1 MIETKEAIKIPIIK
15 IFEGDIFKFD
25 LKDDEDVILNSIKVY
40 AIYGSAIYG
49 SCMGEPVTFDIQK
62 LSKEEIRVI
71 PHSAHNKFMIKYYR
85 LVNATTYTIKAKDIP
100 RYKNM
105 DGSISISF
113 DKNGTVI
120 N

>member
-1 MIETKEAIKIPIIK
+1 MIETKESIKMPIMK
-15 IFEGDIFKFD
+15 TFEGGIFKFD
-25 LKDDEDVILNSIKVY
+25 SKDENVILNSIEVY
-40 AIYGSAIYG
+40 TIYG
-49 SCMGEPVTFDIQK
+49 SCMGESVTFDIQK

-85 LVNATTYTIKAKDIP
+85 LVNATTYTIKAKNIP

>member
-1 MIETKEAIKIPIIK
+1 MIETKESIKMPIMK
-15 IFEGDIFKFD
+15 TFEGGIFKFD
-25 LKDDEDVILNSIKVY
+25 SKDENVILNSIEVY
-40 AIYGSAIYG
+40 TIYG

-85 LVNATTYTIKAKDIP
+85 LVNATKCTIKAKDIP

-105 DGSISISF
+105 DGSILISF

>member
-15 IFEGDIFKFD
+15 IFEGGIFKFD
-25 LKDDEDVILNSIKVY
+25 LKDENVILNSIEVC
-40 AIYGSAIYG
+40 AIYG
-49 SCMGEPVTFDIQK
+49 SCMGELVTFDIQK
-62 LSKEEIRVI
+62 LSKEEISVI
-71 PHSAHNKFMIKYYR
+71 PHSAHDKFMIKYYR

-100 RYKNM
+100 RYKNV

>member
-1 MIETKEAIKIPIIK
+1 MIETKEVIKIPIIK
-15 IFEGDIFKFD
+15 TFEGGIFKFD
-25 LKDDEDVILNSIKVY
+25 LKDENVILNSIEVCT
-40 AIYGSAIYG
+40 IYG

-62 LSKEEIRVI
+62 LSKEEISVI
-71 PHSAHNKFMIKYYR
+71 PHSAHDKFMIKYYR

-100 RYKNM
+100 RYKNL

>member
-1 MIETKEAIKIPIIK
+1 MIETKESIKIPIMK
-15 IFEGDIFKFD
+15 TFEGSIFKFD
-25 LKDDEDVILNSIKVY
+25 SKDENVILNSIEVY
-40 AIYGSAIYG
+40 TVYG
-49 SCMGEPVTFDIQK
+49 SCMGVPVTFDIQK

>member
-1 MIETKEAIKIPIIK
+1 MIETKETLKMPIIK

-25 LKDDEDVILNSIKVY
+25 LKDEDVILNSINVY
-40 AIYGSAIYG
+40 AIYG

-71 PHSAHNKFMIKYYR
+71 PHSAHDKFMIKYYR
-85 LVNATTYTIKAKDIP
+85 LVNATTCTIKAEDIP

>member
-1 MIETKEAIKIPIIK
+1 
-15 IFEGDIFKFD
+15 
-25 LKDDEDVILNSIKVY
+25 
-40 AIYGSAIYG
+40 
-49 SCMGEPVTFDIQK
+49 MGEPVTFDIQK